1 MPRQVRPVQHRRGQ
15 RVSNATAV
23 VARFRNVPAAVGKFL
38 WNLPRNVLILLLM
51 AYRKVVSPLY
61 GPVCRFFPSC
71 SAYAL
76 EAVTVHGAVKGSWLA
91 VRRLGHCHP
100 WNAGGVDHVPAG
112 HREWPAGQT
121 PTIVVL
127 NNPDRY
133 LVARTD
139 EEGRSAA

>member
-1 MPRQVRPVQHRRGQ
+1 MP
-15 RVSNATAV
+15 NATAV
-23 VARFRNVPAAVGKFL
+23 VAHSRHLLAAVGSFL
-38 WNLPRNVLILLLM
+38 WDLPRNILILLLM

-91 VRRLGHCHP
+91 ARRLGHCHP

-112 HREWPAGQT
+112 RREWPEGRT

-127 NNPDRY
+127 NNPDIYR
-133 LVARTD
+133 VDRTD
-139 EEGRSAA
+139 EQGRSAA

>member
-1 MPRQVRPVQHRRGQ
+1 MR
-15 RVSNATAV
+15 NATAV
-23 VARFRNVPAAVGKFL
+23 VVRSRPVPAAVGMFL
-38 WNLPRNVLILLLM
+38 WNLPRNILIVLLK

-61 GPVCRFFPSC
+61 GQVCRFFPSC

-91 VRRLGHCHP
+91 VRRLGRCHP

-112 HREWPAGQT
+112 TREWPEGQA

-127 NNPDRY
+127 NNPDKY
-133 LVARTD
+133 LAARTNG
-139 EEGRSAA
+139 EGRTAA

>member
-1 MPRQVRPVQHRRGQ
+1 MSRLLV
-15 RVSNATAV
+15 
-23 VARFRNVPAAVGKFL
+23 FL
-38 WNLPRNVLILLLM
+38 IK
-51 AYRKVVSPLY
+51 AYRYAVSPML
-61 GPVCRFFPSC
+61 GERCRFHPSC

>member
-1 MPRQVRPVQHRRGQ
+1 MP
-15 RVSNATAV
+15 NATAV
-23 VARFRNVPAAVGKFL
+23 VARFRTVPAAVGRFL
-38 WNLPRNVLILLLM
+38 WDLPRNILILLLL

-91 VRRLGHCHP
+91 LRRLGHCHP

-112 HREWPAGQT
+112 RREWPDGQT

-127 NNPDRY
+127 NNPDKY
-133 LVARTD
+133 LVDRTD

>member
-1 MPRQVRPVQHRRGQ
+1 MP
-15 RVSNATAV
+15 NATAV
-23 VARFRNVPAAVGKFL
+23 VARFHPIVAAVLLFL
-38 WNLPRNVLILLLM
+38 WNLPRNFLIVLLK

-61 GPVCRFFPSC
+61 GQVCRFFPSC

-76 EAVTVHGAVKGSWLA
+76 EAVTVHGAVKGTWLA
-91 VRRLGHCHP
+91 VRRLGRCHP
-100 WNAGGVDHVPAG
+100 WNAGGVDHVPVG
-112 HREWPAGQT
+112 HQEWPANRT

-127 NNPDRY
+127 NNPDKY